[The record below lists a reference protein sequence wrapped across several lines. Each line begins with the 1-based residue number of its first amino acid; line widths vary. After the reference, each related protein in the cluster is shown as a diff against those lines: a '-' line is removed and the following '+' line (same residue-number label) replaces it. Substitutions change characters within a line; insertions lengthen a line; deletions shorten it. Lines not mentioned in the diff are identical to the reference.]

1 MNVNTVTL
9 RQWLG
14 TNRGLVLHDY
24 EALRR
29 WSVDHVE
36 DFWEAVWDYFDI
48 QSAQPYHQVLS
59 TYQMPG
65 TRWFEGAQVNYAGQ
79 VMRHLEA
86 ATSAGV
92 PAIVFRNERLHA
104 EGRSQE
110 VGWAELADS
119 TAALAA
125 NLRALGVQRGD
136 RVAAYLPNVP
146 QAVIGFLACA
156 SIGAIWTM
164 CAPDMGLAT
173 VRDRFRQVDP
183 KVLIA
188 CDGSVYAGKSAD
200 RREMVASLLMELP
213 SVQALILVPYLAAAG
228 ATGGPF
234 IFDAGGW
241 QGRILQWQS
250 AIAGPARLAPE
261 PVPFSH
267 PLWIVYSS
275 GTTGLPKPIVHGHGG
290 VMLEMLKLHA
300 FHLNLQPSAPSGER
314 FLWHSSSGWVMWN
327 LVVSVLLLGTTICVY
342 DGHPSHP
349 QPDTLWKL
357 AEQVGATFLGAGAAY
372 YTGCIKAGLQP
383 RKSAD
388 VSRLRALGSTG
399 SPLPPQAY
407 AWGAAEV
414 RADIWWAV
422 IAGGTDLATAFLAG
436 SPELPTVPG
445 EMQARCLGADVRAW
459 DEQGKE
465 LVDDVGELV
474 CLKPMPSM
482 PLFFW
487 GDQEGRRYLDSYFDV
502 YPGVWRHGDWLRIT
516 PTGGAVVYGR
526 SDATLKRHGHRM
538 GTSEI
543 YRVVED
549 LPEVLDS
556 LVVDVEYLGHA
567 SFMPLFVVLRP
578 GMALD
583 LALETR
589 LRHEIRTQI
598 SPRFVPDE
606 IVQVAEIPRTL
617 TGKKQELPV
626 KKLLLGRSLRDVMN
640 PDACANPGAFDFF
653 VDYAGSQQR
662 QSAG

>member
-1 MNVNTVTL
+1 
-9 RQWLG
+9 
-14 TNRGLVLHDY
+14 
-24 EALRR
+24 
-29 WSVDHVE
+29 
-36 DFWEAVWDYFDI
+36 
-48 QSAQPYHQVLS
+48 
-59 TYQMPG
+59 
-65 TRWFEGAQVNYAGQ
+65 
-79 VMRHLEA
+79 
-86 ATSAGV
+86 
-92 PAIVFRNERLHA
+92 
-104 EGRSQE
+104 
-110 VGWAELADS
+110 
-119 TAALAA
+119 
-125 NLRALGVQRGD
+125 
-136 RVAAYLPNVP
+136 
-146 QAVIGFLACA
+146 
-156 SIGAIWTM
+156 
-164 CAPDMGLAT
+164 
-173 VRDRFRQVDP
+173 
-183 KVLIA
+183 
-188 CDGSVYAGKSAD
+188 
-200 RREMVASLLMELP
+200 
-213 SVQALILVPYLAAAG
+213 
-228 ATGGPF
+228 
-234 IFDAGGW
+234 
-241 QGRILQWQS
+241 
-250 AIAGPARLAPE
+250 
-261 PVPFSH
+261 
-267 PLWIVYSS
+267 
-275 GTTGLPKPIVHGHGG
+275 
-290 VMLEMLKLHA
+290 
-300 FHLNLQPSAPSGER
+300 
-314 FLWHSSSGWVMWN
+314 MWN